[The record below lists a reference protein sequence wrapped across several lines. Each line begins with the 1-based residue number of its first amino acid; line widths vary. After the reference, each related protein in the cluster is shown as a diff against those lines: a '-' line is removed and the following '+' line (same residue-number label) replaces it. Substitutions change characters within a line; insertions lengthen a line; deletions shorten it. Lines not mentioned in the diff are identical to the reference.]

1 MLYLFQVASALH
13 DNCRAVLVGKRT
25 YGKVHNF
32 FLIFAKWF
40 KQCKPA
46 LLF

>member
-1 MLYLFQVASALH
+1 MTPLFVLYLFQVASALH

-32 FLIFAKWF
+32 SLPRKMV
-40 KQCKPA
+40 
-46 LLF
+46 